1 LNETTLN
8 DLRSHVLVVT
18 GGSRGIGAAIV
29 RQAAQAGARV
39 CFSYRRDH
47 DAARRV
53 CAELTA
59 SGAQVIALQA
69 DAADGASAARL
80 LDAATAA
87 LGAPTMLVNNAGIT
101 GRYGSF
107 HDLPEEALRLTF
119 EVNVIG
125 PMLLAQEA
133 IRRWRKTGI
142 PGRMVNITSIASTLG
157 APHEYVHYAASKA
170 AIDAFTIGLGK
181 ELGAEG
187 IRVNAVAPGTA
198 MTDIHAAAGV
208 PDRPA
213 KVATRIPMQRVAEPE
228 EIASAVLWLLS
239 DAASYVTGT
248 ILRVSGG
255 T

>member
-1 LNETTLN
+1 MNEW
-8 DLRSHVLVVT
+8 SPHVLVVT

-29 RQAAQAGARV
+29 RQAAQAGAAV
-39 CFSYRRDH
+39 CFSYLRDH
-47 DAARRV
+47 DAARRL
-53 CAELTA
+53 CEELTA
-59 SGAQVIALQA
+59 GGARVKAVQA
-69 DAADGASAARL
+69 DAADEAAASRL
-80 LDAATAA
+80 LDAAQAA
-87 LGAPTMLVNNAGIT
+87 FGAPTMLVNNAGIT

-107 HDLPEEALRLTF
+107 QDLPAATLRHTF
-119 EVNVIG
+119 EVNVVG

-133 IRRWRKTGI
+133 IRRWRVAGI
-142 PGRMVNITSIASTLG
+142 PGRLVNISSIASTLG
-157 APHEYVHYAASKA
+157 APHEYVHYAATKA

-198 MTDIHAAAGV
+198 MTDIHASAGV

-213 KVATRIPMQRVAEPE
+213 KVAARIPMQRVAEPE